1 MQRYL
6 VALTFTSEFFLEA
19 LAQGIPGVV
28 DVEASS
34 ELAATTTAL
43 SLYGLTGTEL
53 VSIEALSVVATT
65 VAPIKT
71 QLLMEQSR
79 QLFLRY
85 CQWQTLTEAEYLV
98 FAKCM
103 LELMRWEKQQRAQGK
118 KG

>member
-6 VALTFTSEFFLEA
+6 VALTFTSEFFPQA
-19 LAQGIPGVV
+19 LAQGIPNVV

-34 ELAATTTAL
+34 ELLATNATL
-43 SLYGLTGTEL
+43 SWYGLTGTEL
-53 VSIEALSVVATT
+53 VSIEALSAVATT

-85 CQWQTLTEAEYLV
+85 CQRQTLTEAEHLV

-103 LELMRWEKQQRAQGK
+103 LELMRWEKQQRGQE
-118 KG
+118 